1 MDSEESLDSST
12 IGTPEVIPIEADI
25 KVKNILEINV
35 NNKKSKI
42 QISVQQQSQQQS
54 SLFFQYWF

>member
-12 IGTPEVIPIEADI
+12 SGTPEVIPIEADI

-42 QISVQQQSQQQS
+42 QISVQKQSQQQS
-54 SLFFQYWF
+54 SLFFQY

>member
-25 KVKNILEINV
+25 KVKNILEIYV

-42 QISVQQQSQQQS
+42 QISATQSQ
-54 SLFFQYWF
+54 

>member
-12 IGTPEVIPIEADI
+12 SGTPEVIPIEADI

-42 QISVQQQSQQQS
+42 QISAPQSQ
-54 SLFFQYWF
+54 